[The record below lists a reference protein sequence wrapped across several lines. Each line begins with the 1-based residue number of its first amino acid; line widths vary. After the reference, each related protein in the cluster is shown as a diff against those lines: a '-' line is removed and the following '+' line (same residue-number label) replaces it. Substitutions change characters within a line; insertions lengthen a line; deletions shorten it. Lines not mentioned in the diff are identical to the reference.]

1 MCFSASVSFGAS
13 AILAVVSVISIRE
26 VRKPSQL
33 FFACIPLIFCVQQFV
48 EGFLWLALTKPFF
61 APLQQITTYMLL
73 FTSQVVWPLWIPY
86 AALKLEKE
94 HENIIFQRALFA
106 IGIITAFYLGYCLLT
121 YPVEASITGY
131 AISYTQEY
139 PMKYSIICD
148 LFYIIAT
155 VAPPLFLTIKK
166 VWLLSITTIIS
177 YVITTIFYENYI
189 VSVWS
194 LFSFFIG
201 VSVLVIMDEIRYPTH
216 KNSNYYYSNENSNNA
231 SISNQDFNAL
241 R

>member
-13 AILAVVSVISIRE
+13 VILAVVSVISIRE

-33 FFACIPLIFCVQQFV
+33 FFASIPLIFCVQQFV

-61 APLQQITTYMLL
+61 APLQQITTYILL
-73 FTSQVVWPLWIPY
+73 FISQVVWPLWIPY

-94 HENIIFQRALFA
+94 KENIIFQKVMLS
-106 IGIITAFYLGYCLLT
+106 IGVLIAFYLGYCLMNYSVDAKINGYT
-121 YPVEASITGY
+121 ITFL
-131 AISYTQEY
+131 QNY
-139 PMKYSIICD
+139 PMKYSIPAD
-148 LFYIIAT
+148 LLYIIAT
-155 VAPPLFLTIKK
+155 VAPPLFLTIRK

-177 YVITTIFYENYI
+177 YIITTIFYENYI

-194 LFSFFIG
+194 LFSFFIA

-216 KNSNYYYSNENSNNA
+216 KNSNHYYSNENSNNTN
-231 SISNQDFNAL
+231 ISNHDLNAL

>member
-13 AILAVVSVISIRE
+13 AILAVVSVISIKE

-33 FFACIPLIFCVQQFV
+33 FFACIPIIFCVQQFI

-61 APLQQITTYMLL
+61 APMQQTTTYLLL
-73 FTSQVVWPLWIPY
+73 FMSQVIWPMWIPY

-106 IGIITAFYLGYCLLT
+106 IGIITAFYLGYCLFT
-121 YPVEASITGY
+121 FSVEARITGY
-131 AISYTQEY
+131 AITFSQEY

-177 YVITTIFYENYI
+177 YIITTIFYDNYI

-216 KNSNYYYSNENSNNA
+216 KNSKYYYSSERSESA
-231 SISNQDFNAL
+231 SISNQDINAL